1 MGDGIWLALLPALPF
16 TSVNNLL
23 SSPGWGYGELSF
35 VFFPSLT
42 LYQAIRVCRGGH
54 PTNKSLWSSEKSL
67 GWGVRMCSDPY
78 SATYLLVGQI
88 PILLVGP

>member
-23 SSPGWGYGELSF
+23 SSPGWDYEELSF
-35 VFFPSLT
+35 VFFSSLT

-54 PTNKSLWSSEKSL
+54 PANWE
-67 GWGVRMCSDPY
+67 
-78 SATYLLVGQI
+78 
-88 PILLVGP
+88 